1 MKNALLLFAALF
13 LLSASCH
20 DEKLST
26 AKNCVPVKLLRSICG
41 SAVFKI
47 QDSRFY
53 HYGESVGGEE
63 NVFMAMLECATVQP
77 TNTEAAQ
84 DEPEI
89 FYAEIDPDNF
99 QSDCIQ
105 CMAIVNYQGEKQYK
119 IRLHQVCNTTSTEE

>member
-1 MKNALLLFAALF
+1 MKNALLLIAALF

-20 DEKLST
+20 DEKLSV

-41 SAVFKI
+41 SAVFQI

-53 HYGESVGGEE
+53 HYGESTGGEE
-63 NVFMAMLECATVQP
+63 NVFMAMMECTATQS
-77 TNTEAAQ
+77 TSTEADA
-84 DEPEI
+84 PEI
-89 FYAEIDPDNF
+89 FYAELDPDNF

-119 IRLHQVCNTTSTEE
+119 VRLHQVCNTTSTEE